1 MKNHIQA
8 NTNQATIDGEMQE
21 IFMSLIQIQ
30 SALIKSF
37 GSEEA
42 KTLINS
48 SLTQALSL
56 RE

>member
-48 SLTQALSL
+48 SLIQALSL

>member
-8 NTNQATIDGEMQE
+8 NTNSATLDGELQE

-37 GSEEA
+37 GSDEA
-42 KTLINS
+42 RTLINS
-48 SLTQALSL
+48 SLTQALSIQ
-56 RE
+56 E

>member
-1 MKNHIQA
+1 
-8 NTNQATIDGEMQE
+8 MQE

-48 SLTQALSL
+48 SLIQALSL

>member
-56 RE
+56 E